1 MHSQNIVLFL
11 REDDYHCLIKK
22 YNLQEKINNLSIVFY
37 ISKTQINDENFTE
50 EELFYLDY
58 GTMFDILVY

>member
-37 ISKTQINDENFTE
+37 ISTTQINDENFMKKNY
-50 EELFYLDY
+50 F
-58 GTMFDILVY
+58 I